1 MALKNDI
8 ELFNTREKLR
18 ELESRYEQRKRET
31 PANPHVHE
39 LTLHSLK
46 RLILTHCPA
55 LHWTIPRCGGRT
67 RSPRPLV
74 AALQIILRLA
84 RIRTSR
90 SQ

>member
-1 MALKNDI
+1 MALKNET

-46 RLILTHCPA
+46 RLINQLKEEISLFEVHQP
-55 LHWTIPRCGGRT
+55 
-67 RSPRPLV
+67 V
-74 AALQIILRLA
+74 K
-84 RIRTSR
+84 
-90 SQ
+90 